1 MTEHTQVMELRYTV
15 AAPYRHR
22 GTDRLTESEFVA
34 TIAMDLDWFTPDQ
47 AKRLVDLATGEGLL
61 EREAGALAPTFDVGA
76 VDPPEEFVPDESVLT
91 RRSTFER
98 LLDRITDAG
107 IDKQEA
113 VAGVNQLQADLAVTI
128 EAAAVVFARRRG
140 IDVDDLA
147 DDAIEALTPESS

>member
-1 MTEHTQVMELRYTV
+1 MELRYTV

-34 TIAMDLDWFTPDQ
+34 TVAMDLDWFTPDQ
-47 AKRLVDLATGEGLL
+47 AKRLVDLATSEGLL
-61 EREAGALAPTFDVGA
+61 ERDPGALVPTFDVGT

-98 LLDRITDAG
+98 LLERITDAG

-113 VAGVNQLQADLAVTI
+113 VAGVNRLQADLGVTI

-140 IDVDDLA
+140 IEVADLTDRA
-147 DDAIEALTPESS
+147 VEELVPESS